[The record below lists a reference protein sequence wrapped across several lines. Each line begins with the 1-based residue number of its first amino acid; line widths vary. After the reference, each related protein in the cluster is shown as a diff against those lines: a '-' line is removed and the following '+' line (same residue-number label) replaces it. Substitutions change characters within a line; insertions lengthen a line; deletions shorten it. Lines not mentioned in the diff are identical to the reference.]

1 MMIDF
6 RTLDELSRKLADS
19 VPDNIKI
26 LKEDLQSNFKA
37 VLSSSLERMDLVTRD
52 EFDAQK
58 RVLERLREK
67 LEALEAKLDELSDNS
82 PADQ

>member
-1 MMIDF
+1 MIDF

-19 VPDNIKI
+19 VPENIKV

-37 VLSSSLERMDLVTRD
+37 VLGSSLERMDLVTRD

-58 RVLERLREK
+58 RVLERMREK
-67 LEALEAKLDELSDNS
+67 LDALEARLAEQGDDKSG
-82 PADQ
+82 Q

>member
-1 MMIDF
+1 MIDY

-19 VPDNIKI
+19 VPENIKV

-37 VLSSSLERMDLVTRD
+37 VLGSSLERMDLVTRD

-58 RVLERLREK
+58 RVLERMREK
-67 LEALEAKLDELSDNS
+67 LEALEARLDERSGNS
-82 PADQ
+82 PSEK

>member
-1 MMIDF
+1 MIDF

-19 VPDNIKI
+19 VPENIKV

-37 VLSSSLERMDLVTRD
+37 VLGSSLERMDLVTRD

-58 RVLERLREK
+58 RVLERMREK
-67 LEALEAKLDELSDNS
+67 LDALEARLAEQGEGK
-82 PADQ
+82 AGQ

>member
-1 MMIDF
+1 MIDF

-19 VPDNIKI
+19 VPENIKV

-37 VLSSSLERMDLVTRD
+37 VLGSSLERMDLVTRD

-58 RVLERLREK
+58 RVLERMREK
-67 LEALEAKLDELSDNS
+67 LDALEARLAEQGDGR
-82 PADQ
+82 AGQ

>member
-1 MMIDF
+1 MIDF

-19 VPDNIKI
+19 VPENIKV

-37 VLSSSLERMDLVTRD
+37 VLGSSLERMDLVTRD

-58 RVLERLREK
+58 RVLERMREK
-67 LEALEAKLDELSDNS
+67 LDALEARLAEQDESK
-82 PADQ
+82 AGQ

>member
-1 MMIDF
+1 MIDF

-19 VPDNIKI
+19 VPENIKV

-37 VLSSSLERMDLVTRD
+37 VLGSSLERMDLVTRD

-67 LEALEAKLDELSDNS
+67 LDALEAKLADGGKNSNSD
-82 PADQ
+82 Q